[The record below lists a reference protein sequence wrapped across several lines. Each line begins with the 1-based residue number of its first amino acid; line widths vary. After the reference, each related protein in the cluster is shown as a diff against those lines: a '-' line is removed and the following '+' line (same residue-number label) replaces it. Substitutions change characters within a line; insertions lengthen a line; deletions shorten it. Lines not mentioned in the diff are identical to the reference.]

1 LKKQTNEIILDMKE
15 IDKKFPG
22 VHALDHCKFSLRKG
36 EVHALIGENGAGK
49 STLVKIMTGIYNE
62 YDGEYLFMGN
72 KVHFQNIKEAQQEG
86 ISIVHQE
93 LNMMN
98 DLTVAQNIFIGR
110 ESKGFFCSDKTINEK
125 AEKLIR
131 EFEIQVKS
139 TELLKNL
146 SVGKAQM
153 VEIARAMSFESTKV
167 LILDEPTAALSE
179 AESEDLFRKVA
190 VLKERGVAI
199 IFISHRLG
207 EIMRIADRVTV
218 MRDGAYID
226 TLNIDSCTTDDIIR
240 LMVGREILEEPKQ
253 KSNVKPGAPVVL
265 EVKNLKSNK
274 VKDVSFSLRKG
285 EILGFAGLVGA
296 GRTEVMRLICGADHM
311 HSGEVIVNGK
321 SCKIEHSKDA
331 IRNGI
336 GYLSEDRKRYGLIL
350 GLSVA
355 DNTVLSS
362 YDKLSKAGFVNEG
375 QCHQDT
381 MKYIEKLKIKTPGTN
396 QMVKNL
402 SGGNQ
407 QKVVISKWLM
417 KNIDILI
424 FDEPTRGIDVGARA
438 EIYNLM
444 DELIQEGKSIIM
456 ISSDLTEVLR
466 MSDRVVIMCEG
477 RITGDLDISEA
488 SQNTIM
494 QFATKQE
501 REV

>member
-1 LKKQTNEIILDMKE
+1 
-15 IDKKFPG
+15 
-22 VHALDHCKFSLRKG
+22 
-36 EVHALIGENGAGK
+36 
-49 STLVKIMTGIYNE
+49 
-62 YDGEYLFMGN
+62 
-72 KVHFQNIKEAQQEG
+72 
-86 ISIVHQE
+86 
-93 LNMMN
+93 
-98 DLTVAQNIFIGR
+98 
-110 ESKGFFCSDKTINEK
+110 
-125 AEKLIR
+125 
-131 EFEIQVKS
+131 
-139 TELLKNL
+139 
-146 SVGKAQM
+146 
-153 VEIARAMSFESTKV
+153 MSFEATKV

-179 AESEDLFRKVA
+179 AEAEDLFRKVA
-190 VLKERGVAI
+190 ALKDRGVAI
-199 IFISHRLG
+199 VFISHRLG

-218 MRDGAYID
+218 MRDGTYID
-226 TLNIDSCTTDDIIR
+226 TLDIDKCTTDDIIR

-265 EVKNLKSNK
+265 EVKNLNSNK

-296 GRTEVMRLICGADHM
+296 GRTEVMRLIYGADHM
-311 HSGEVIVNGK
+311 QSGEVIVNGK
-321 SCKIEHSKDA
+321 SCTIEHSKDA

-350 GLSVA
+350 GLTVA

-362 YDKLSKAGFVNEG
+362 YEKLSNMGFVSEEKC
-375 QCHQDT
+375 QQET
-381 MKYIEKLKIKTPGTN
+381 SKYIDKLKIKTPGPR

-444 DELIQEGKSIIM
+444 DELIKEGKSIIM

-466 MSDRVVIMCEG
+466 MSDRVITMCEG
-477 RITGDLDISEA
+477 RITGNLDISEA